1 MSLDR
6 GRSPPRAKRFRS
18 SERASYR
25 DAPYPRDRRIN
36 RQDYLCNKCKRPGH
50 FARDCPNMTV
60 CNNCGLPGWEVLF
73 VISSA
78 VLVASLAISA
88 VTAFLLS
95 SASTVVEGATK
106 PMSALLLECLTVA
119 SIGEGDEHRLNP
131 TLLDAIHSAIRQVR
145 AECVSSESSA
155 LITTAQGKFFSN
167 GYDLAWAGSS
177 QARIELMGS
186 KFDSLVADLISLPMP
201 TIAAVSG
208 HASASG
214 FMLALSHDYV
224 LMRKDRGFLYMSEVD
239 ISLVIPAWFIALIE
253 CKIGDPLARRDVVLK
268 GAKVTAKEAVEKR
281 IIDSAHDGPA
291 GTVSAA
297 IRLGEE
303 LVGRGWNGHVYAQI
317 RMKLLARVLDEIGAW
332 SARSRM

>member
-1 MSLDR
+1 
-6 GRSPPRAKRFRS
+6 
-18 SERASYR
+18 
-25 DAPYPRDRRIN
+25 
-36 RQDYLCNKCKRPGH
+36 
-50 FARDCPNMTV
+50 
-60 CNNCGLPGWEVLF
+60 
-73 VISSA
+73 
-78 VLVASLAISA
+78 
-88 VTAFLLS
+88 
-95 SASTVVEGATK
+95 
-106 PMSALLLECLTVA
+106 
-119 SIGEGDEHRLNP
+119 
-131 TLLDAIHSAIRQVR
+131 
-145 AECVSSESSA
+145 
-155 LITTAQGKFFSN
+155 
-167 GYDLAWAGSS
+167 
-177 QARIELMGS
+177 MGS

-291 GTVSAA
+291 ETVSAA
-297 IRLGEE
+297 IRLGEQ

-317 RMKLLARVLDEIGAW
+317 RMKLLARVLDEIGAM